1 MNFYNDNSKNEV
13 MFEKFLNWGIAHT
26 NSKNY
31 DEALKFFRKVISLKP
46 ESFFALRCIGD
57 VFKYKKDYKNALYFY
72 HQSLRINPNY
82 VDAINE
88 CATIL
93 KKSGDLKL
101 SLKMFEKSLILK
113 DSISIQSYILS
124 LKMQMCEWDN
134 LGNLDFLKK
143 QLKSNDDY
151 ISPFSTLAV
160 EDNPKNNLKRSKIY
174 LRNFCNKEKNNSFK
188 SDYNNK
194 LIKIGYFSSDFY
206 DHATLSL
213 MADLP
218 QFHNKKIF
226 SVHAYCYGKV
236 KKGKL
241 RDKFIKY
248 VDTFVN
254 IENMSDEEIK
264 ELVKYHQID
273 IAIDLKGYTNG
284 SRINIFSQRI
294 APIQINYLGYPSTM
308 GADFIDY
315 IIADKTIIPVEQR
328 KYYSEK
334 IIYLPNSYQPNNL
347 SRVYPSPTSRKS
359 DFGIPSNSFVFANFN
374 NSYKITKKEFEVWI
388 RVLKNVN
395 NSVLWLFNS
404 NKWMIKNLS
413 NVHQIKYL

>member
-1 MNFYNDNSKNEV
+1 MNFYNHNSKNEV

-46 ESFFALRCIGD
+46 KSFFALRCIGD

-174 LRNFCNKEKNNSFK
+174 VRNFCNKEKNNSVK

-213 MADLP
+213 ISELP
-218 QFHNKKIF
+218 KHHNKKLF
-226 SVHAYCYGKV
+226 SIHAYCYG
-236 KKGKL
+236 
-241 RDKFIKY
+241 
-248 VDTFVN
+248 N
-254 IENMSDEEIK
+254 I
-264 ELVKYHQID
+264 Q
-273 IAIDLKGYTNG
+273 T
-284 SRINIFSQRI
+284 
-294 APIQINYLGYPSTM
+294 
-308 GADFIDY
+308 
-315 IIADKTIIPVEQR
+315 
-328 KYYSEK
+328 
-334 IIYLPNSYQPNNL
+334 
-347 SRVYPSPTSRKS
+347 
-359 DFGIPSNSFVFANFN
+359 
-374 NSYKITKKEFEVWI
+374 
-388 RVLKNVN
+388 
-395 NSVLWLFNS
+395 
-404 NKWMIKNLS
+404 
-413 NVHQIKYL
+413 